1 MNISEARVRIECS
14 EELGLLTEAAT
25 NYLRDKSTVEEA
37 RKLAETET
45 GYDTGT
51 WQELAD
57 MGWLG
62 LAVPEEFG
70 GSGLGMPEL
79 TKVCELMGRFLFS
92 SPFLANTL
100 ATQAILQS
108 KSDNHIQDWVSDL
121 CSGSKIATL
130 ALTEPAND
138 SWEPTE
144 ISSTATKNGDSYT
157 LAGTKNFVLDGQN
170 ADAIIGSFLIDGKPA
185 LILLDAATTGSLDQL
200 NEHLVHHARRSTRI
214 NFDGVSVP
222 ASAVIATGDEA
233 VKVLQYVFS
242 LSYILISADMA
253 GTANGGL
260 ELTLDYARVREQF
273 GKHIGSY
280 QAVSHPLVNGMLLIE
295 DSLSLVYYAATV
307 FDGTWGGESEIASR
321 MAKSRSAEAA
331 DLIGRRAIQSHGGM
345 GFTWECHAHLYMKRG
360 QWGQYAYG
368 DPTHQRR
375 HLAALIID

>member
-170 ADAIIGSFLIDGKPA
+170 SDAIIGSFLIDGKPA
-185 LILLDAATTGSLDQL
+185 LILLDAATTASLDQL

-214 NFDGVSVP
+214 DFDGVSVP
-222 ASAVIATGDEA
+222 ASAVLATGDEA
-233 VKVLQYVFS
+233 TRILQHVFS
-242 LSYILISADMA
+242 LAYILISADMA

-295 DSLSLVYYAATV
+295 DSLSLIYYAATV
-307 FDGTWGGESEIASR
+307 FDGTWGGESEIAGR

>member
-1 MNISEARVRIECS
+1 MNLSEAPLHIDCS

-25 NYLRDKSTVEEA
+25 NYLRDKSTFEEM
-37 RKLAETET
+37 RKLAETDS
-45 GYDTGT
+45 GYDTDT

-70 GSGLGMPEL
+70 GSGLGISEL
-79 TKVCELMGRFLFS
+79 TKICELMGRFLFS

-100 ATQAILQS
+100 ATQVILQS
-108 KSDNHIQDWVSDL
+108 KSENHIQDWVSDL

-130 ALTEPAND
+130 AITEPNND
-138 SWEPTE
+138 SWEPTA
-144 ISSTATKNGDSYT
+144 ISCSATKNGDNYT
-157 LAGTKNFVLDGQN
+157 LSGTKNLVLDGQN
-170 ADAIIGSFLIDGKPA
+170 ADTIIGSFLIDGKPA
-185 LILLDAATTGSLDQL
+185 LIMLDAATTSSLSQL
-200 NEHLVHHARRSTRI
+200 PEKLVNHARRSTRI
-214 NFDGVSVP
+214 SFDGVQVP
-222 ASAVIATGDEA
+222 ASAVLATGDDA
-233 VKVLQYVFS
+233 VKVLQHIFS
-242 LSYILISADMA
+242 LTYILLSADMA
-253 GTANGGL
+253 GTANGGM
-260 ELTLDYARVREQF
+260 ELTLEYARVREQF

-280 QAVSHPLVNGMLLIE
+280 QAISHPLVNAMLLIE
-295 DSLSLVYYAATV
+295 DSLSLIYYAATV

-360 QWGQYAYG
+360 LWGQFAYG